1 MVLSQPAGCCCSHCI
16 CWKRKEPGGSR
27 TRFGQI
33 SEKTGYF
40 PVFPKMMEMA
50 ASVEVFILFFQVES
64 MFITFPRILEF
75 SSRRVGIQA

>member
-1 MVLSQPAGCCCSHCI
+1 
-16 CWKRKEPGGSR
+16 
-27 TRFGQI
+27 
-33 SEKTGYF
+33 
-40 PVFPKMMEMA
+40 MMEMA